1 MDADG
6 GGTAPAPAS
15 HGHAG
20 VSNRA
25 STALAAVSVFLILL
39 CLFWRF
45 IWQCLK
51 HERRGGPSSA
61 AATATSSS
69 SSASTPP
76 PSCPSRD
83 GAAAYVAGEAARRT
97 PRATTKATSSPLPVF
112 VRVAAAGFG
121 AEKVDCAVCL
131 AELGD
136 GEAATRLV
144 PGCGHGFHAEC
155 IEAWFRVNSTCPLCR
170 AAVAAAAS
178 GQSAGEAPQYCSSVW

>member
-1 MDADG
+1 MDTDG
-6 GGTAPAPAS
+6 GGGAAPSPAS
-15 HGHAG
+15 HGRASG

-39 CLFWRF
+39 YLFWRF
-45 IWQCLK
+45 VWQYLK
-51 HERRGGPSSA
+51 HERGSVASSA

-69 SSASTPP
+69 STPA

-83 GAAAYVAGEAARRT
+83 GAEAYGAGEAARRT
-97 PRATTKATSSPLPVF
+97 PRATTTPSPLPVF
-112 VRVAAAGFG
+112 VRVAATPAGFG

-131 AELGD
+131 TELGD
-136 GEAATRLV
+136 DGLPAARLV

-170 AAVAAAAS
+170 AAV
-178 GQSAGEAPQYCSSVW
+178 QSAGDETPPRHCSSV